1 MNAESEQDSVDV
13 VSPVEVVGWM
23 GVSGPRTAGPRW
35 TSMFEPFSGWQQPE
49 DCTGRA
55 VTTFACQP
63 REAVFSPTRRLVSEQ
78 NTFQLG
84 PSSPHQVFRPHLLQP
99 DMQRILWHH
108 LHDKAYNSQEA
119 PELCKRLADAIKDKA
134 SRLDLPR
141 YKFVS
146 DVMIG
151 QKQDQGLI
159 TGSRCLF
166 DESRDNFVSASYEN
180 KSLFAV
186 ATLYGLYYE

>member
-1 MNAESEQDSVDV
+1 MYAELEEEERGDMLSAMEW
-13 VSPVEVVGWM
+13 VGR
-23 GVSGPRTAGPRW
+23 GSGRGSGRLTAGPRW
-35 TSMFEPFSGWQQPE
+35 SSMFEPSSWQEQ
-49 DCTGRA
+49 DRTGKA
-55 VTTFACQP
+55 VTTFSCQP
-63 REAVFSPTRRLVSEQ
+63 EEALFSPTRRLVTEQ

-84 PSSPHQVFRPHLLQP
+84 PGMVFKPHLLLP
-99 DMQRILWHH
+99 HMHRILQHF
-108 LHDKAYNSQEA
+108 LHDKPYNSGEA
-119 PELCKRLADAIKDKA
+119 PELCKRLADTIKDQA
-134 SRLDLPR
+134 SGLHLPR

-151 QKQDQGLI
+151 QKQEQGLI